1 MKGGQFK
8 PAASGSYASWQLPT
22 GNTLWVGRISARY
35 HRRAVTGAAASVS
48 VRIFPAPRP
57 PHDRYFCC
65 TRCPRKPDGCSQ
77 PHRRRPRDCQ
87 TRSDSCRNVWP
98 TSTATAAARVPR
110 FGGRATAMGFLWW
123 CRIGEKESRQK
134 SCRKFS
140 RKVRAQESEASGER
154 ARHFGGHMLIESNH
168 KGTKISFKFASP
180 QNAPSEPE
188 DIVPQEDTAQPA

>member
-1 MKGGQFK
+1 VQECL
-8 PAASGSYASWQLPT
+8 ANIHRHSGSASAEIR
-22 GNTLWVGRISARY
+22 GARD
-35 HRRAVTGAAASVS
+35 GEGVS
-48 VRIFPAPRP
+48 LVVQ
-57 PHDRYFCC
+57 DR
-65 TRCPRKPDGCSQ
+65 
-77 PHRRRPRDCQ
+77 
-87 TRSDSCRNVWP
+87 
-98 TSTATAAARVPR
+98 
-110 FGGRATAMGFLWW
+110 
-123 CRIGEKESRQK
+123 EKESRQK